1 MDLALP
7 KIQKITKH
15 ATISHFLL
23 MFGYKFFSLFFP
35 LFLVARGFS
44 LPEVGYTYLLLYV
57 PIALFSPVVGFLNH
71 KINPAILAAIGIL
84 GYGAYS
90 LGMIF
95 IQEQYLFYFLQILL
109 GISAAFFMV
118 SFRAI
123 LIGSPLEN
131 YDRSF
136 GWFYSAPSYAAIL
149 APLIGAV
156 IIWQFGF
163 VGVFTVSLF
172 FHLFNAV
179 FCFVCLRRP
188 SAVLVD
194 DGFSFLQFMGNYRR
208 SLAKIYQKTISSF
221 LLVSFSTLFL
231 VGFYRAFFLLFL
243 KDIGWEQNQIIF
255 FGSLLPLVFLPISL
269 LMIKVFGEKAGNSD
283 NIMKGGLI
291 VGVFSILFGSF
302 GLVLN
307 TFVFLKISIIAGI
320 VILVLMIGQ
329 SIGGFIADSGRSS
342 LLSRK
347 LKEYPE
353 EAGAID
359 TIFAPLGAGLGSFIS
374 GLAIVFLDFNLLFIL
389 GGIIVLATVILGKQL
404 IRR

>member
-1 MDLALP
+1 MEFTLP
-7 KIQKITKH
+7 RIQKITKY
-15 ATISHFLL
+15 ATVSHFLL

-35 LFLVARGFS
+35 LFLIAKGFS
-44 LPEVGYTYLLLYV
+44 LPEVGYAYLLLYV

-71 KINPAILAAIGIL
+71 KINPAILAAAGIL

-123 LIGSPLEN
+123 LIGLPLEN
-131 YDRSF
+131 YNRSF
-136 GWFYSAPSYAAIL
+136 GWFYSAPSYAAVL

-179 FCFVCLRRP
+179 FCFTYLRKP
-188 SAVLVD
+188 SASLVD
-194 DGFSFLQFMGNYRR
+194 NGFSFLQFMGNYQK
-208 SLAKIYQKTISSF
+208 SIFKIFKKAILPF
-221 LLVSFSTLFL
+221 VLISFSTLFL
-231 VGFYRAFFLLFL
+231 AGFYRAFFLLFL
-243 KDIGWEQNQIIF
+243 KDIGWEQNQVILF
-255 FGSLLPLVFLPISL
+255 CSLLPLVFLPVSL
-269 LMIKVFGEKAGNSD
+269 LIIKRLKKREGNS
-283 NIMKGGLI
+283 NIIKGGLI
-291 VGVFSILFGSF
+291 VAVFSILFGLF
-302 GLVLN
+302 GMVLN
-307 TFVFLKISIIAGI
+307 ALVFFKISIITAA
-320 VILVLMIGQ
+320 VILALMIGK
-329 SIGGFIADSGRSS
+329 SIGDFIANSGRSS

-359 TIFAPLGAGLGSFIS
+359 TIFAPLGAGIGSLVA
-374 GLAIVFLDFNLLFIL
+374 GLAIGFLDFSLLFIL
-389 GGIIVLATVILGKQL
+389 GGAIVLATVMLGKRL
-404 IRR
+404 IKI